1 MMVDW
6 DKPIGIALLTYFLWL
21 LALIMISLAAYVLF
35 YGGEFW
41 YDGILQGLSSKTH
54 RIITIIGFALA
65 IAFAGIGFMNSSQG
79 GRLLLIGLSILG
91 MIQGI
96 AVSMEDFNRG
106 MIILFVC
113 VFVAGY
119 LFTPRVSAV
128 FKPIDSKKAVDA
140 IDALDKY
147 KKSRSLR

>member
-1 MMVDW
+1 MVDW
-6 DKPIGIALLTYFLWL
+6 DKPVGIALLTYFLWL

-41 YDGILQGLSSKTH
+41 YNGMLQGLSSRTH
-54 RIITIIGFALA
+54 RIIAIIGFALA
-65 IAFAGIGFMNSSQG
+65 ITFAGIGFMNSSQG
-79 GRLLLIGLSILG
+79 GRLFLMGLSILG

-96 AVSMEDFNRG
+96 VVLMENFIRG
-106 MIILFVC
+106 MIILLVC

-119 LFTPRVSAV
+119 MLTPRVSAV

-147 KKSRSLR
+147 RRSRSLR